1 MATSESQKR
10 ATLKYDAKSTKQY
23 HLKLNLKTDADVIAR
38 LETVESMQG
47 YIKKLIRQD
56 MQEEDGK
63 PQS

>member
-1 MATSESQKR
+1 MATSEAQKR
-10 ATLKYDAKSTKQY
+10 ATLRYDAKSTKQY